1 MKQIPYGRQSISEED
16 IAAVVSVLKSD
27 FLTQGPAVPAF
38 EAALC
43 AYTGAA
49 HALAVNSATSALHI
63 ACLALGVGPGD
74 TVWTTPN
81 TFLAT
86 ANSARYCGASVDF
99 VDIDPISH
107 NLCAQALATR
117 LATAQRGNTLP
128 KVVIPVH
135 FAGQPADMAAIHELS
150 KQYGFGIIE
159 DASHAIGG
167 SYRGEPV
174 GRGSYSDVTVF
185 SFHPVKLVTTAEGG
199 AALTQR
205 ADLAAKM
212 ALFRSHGMTRD
223 PGMLQDQSQGPWYY
237 EQHALGFNYRLTDM
251 QAALGVSQMRRLDEW
266 VARRHEIADR
276 YDAALANL
284 PVTTPRRVPGSR
296 SALHLYVINLVEGAT
311 PGRRKVFESM
321 RAQGIGVNVHYIPVH
336 LQPDFR
342 QFGRGKGDYPV
353 AEHYYETAI
362 SLPMYASLGD
372 DDQDHVIACLRRAL
386 T

>member
-1 MKQIPYGRQSISEED
+1 
-16 IAAVVSVLKSD
+16 
-27 FLTQGPAVPAF
+27 
-38 EAALC
+38 
-43 AYTGAA
+43 
-49 HALAVNSATSALHI
+49 
-63 ACLALGVGPGD
+63 
-74 TVWTTPN
+74 
-81 TFLAT
+81 
-86 ANSARYCGASVDF
+86 
-99 VDIDPISH
+99 
-107 NLCAQALATR
+107 
-117 LATAQRGNTLP
+117 
-128 KVVIPVH
+128 
-135 FAGQPADMAAIHELS
+135 
-150 KQYGFGIIE
+150 
-159 DASHAIGG
+159 
-167 SYRGEPV
+167 
-174 GRGSYSDVTVF
+174 
-185 SFHPVKLVTTAEGG
+185 
-199 AALTQR
+199 
-205 ADLAAKM
+205 
-212 ALFRSHGMTRD
+212 
-223 PGMLQDQSQGPWYY
+223 
-237 EQHALGFNYRLTDM
+237 M